1 MTQTNVKKSNDNAL
15 RRLLRTDEFS
25 VFIPLVIIVAITT
38 IFRPDFLSISNFA
51 AMFTQIPFIAIVA
64 LGVSFPLMT
73 GNIDIST
80 GKIAGF
86 SGIMMASMAYEH
98 GMNITLA
105 LVIGLLCGVAIG
117 FINGVLVV
125 HVGLPAFIATMG
137 TQYMVGGARYLF
149 IHGYQLNIQNGLVDF
164 FDKRIAGMLPYFWIM
179 VVLYVIIFV
188 VIKYSLWGRRIRAV
202 GDNAEVAT
210 LAGINAK
217 RMKVLAYT
225 LAGFFSGVAGI
236 LFTLDLGY
244 GLPENGDGW
253 EFRAIAGCV
262 VGGVSLSGGKCSP
275 LGIIIGVTLIQVA
288 ESAIIFLGMPTTM
301 RVAVQGALMAA
312 AVLFDIFRQSR
323 KVAA

>member
-25 VFIPLVIIVAITT
+25 VFIPLVVVIAITS
-38 IFRPDFLSISNFA
+38 IFRPDFLTIGNFA
-51 AMFTQIPFIAIVA
+51 AMFTQIPFIAVVA

-98 GMNITLA
+98 GMDIGWA
-105 LVIGLLCGVAIG
+105 LLIGLLCGVAIG
-117 FINGVLVV
+117 LVNGILVV
-125 HVGLPAFIATMG
+125 HIGLPAFIATMG

-164 FDKRIAGMLPYFWIM
+164 FDKRIGGMLPYFWIM
-179 VVLYVIIFV
+179 IVLYIIIFV
-188 VIKYSLWGRRIRAV
+188 VIKNTLWGRRIRAV
-202 GDNAEVAT
+202 GDNAEVAS
-210 LAGINAK
+210 LAGINVK

-225 LAGFFSGVAGI
+225 LAGFFSAIAGM

-275 LGIIIGVTLIQVA
+275 LGIFIGVTLIQVA

>member
-51 AMFTQIPFIAIVA
+51 AMFTQSPFIAIVA

-117 FINGVLVV
+117 FINGILVV